1 MQRPSAKRAIKE
13 NTSERARHYRQLP
26 LLVAVFA
33 GGSIRAVHL
42 RKSRGLKTMGL
53 SIWGTL
59 LTTPDKTGHMTIQ
72 LAPVP
77 DRTFGRF
84 LIFYWTSSREDAFW
98 HHHLRQFGFEETIQ
112 PTINPNLASPFKV
125 IRV

>member
-42 RKSRGLKTMGL
+42 RKV
-53 SIWGTL
+53 
-59 LTTPDKTGHMTIQ
+59 TTFP
-72 LAPVP
+72 PP
-77 DRTFGRF
+77 
-84 LIFYWTSSREDAFW
+84 
-98 HHHLRQFGFEETIQ
+98 
-112 PTINPNLASPFKV
+112 PPPPNP
-125 IRV
+125 